1 MSYFRSLSVR
11 SVRAL
16 CLLLIVSFLPL
27 STATAG
33 MVGTDQIIQL
43 QTAEIERSQILDRL
57 QADDAKQALAALG
70 VDAAELEQRVANM
83 TAEELSAFN
92 AQIDELPA
100 GGIGVF
106 ALIVFVLLL
115 MIVLDLLGT
124 VDFFPAIKTI
134 QY

>member
-1 MSYFRSLSVR
+1 
-11 SVRAL
+11 
-16 CLLLIVSFLPL
+16 
-27 STATAG
+27 